1 LTPYLL
7 RQATD
12 ALTLAGTPGYSGLAV
27 LLAGAYGA
35 CWTAAR
41 ACEWLKTMVSA
52 AILTRC
58 DAAFHGAFY
67 DRIVHA
73 DFRRL
78 LSLDVGAMAAVVKRS
93 RAAFSSITYTLFWVV
108 GPTVFQLIASCIV
121 IAKTTSM
128 VLSLAFA
135 VSMLGL
141 FVVTWLLAARSK
153 NAHALIFGAD
163 NALSSHLVE
172 KLAFTL
178 DIKLNAAYRRES
190 VALGRIL
197 EDYIDDV
204 SRGNARLAFILA
216 GQACATGLVLTLFT
230 VATAVG
236 VTHHAFKVGDFILIV
251 GYVVQLTM
259 PFSVLSATLSDLRRS
274 HLALREGADI
284 LALPQET
291 GRDDGPIDIAQ
302 ASVYE
307 IDAARLMIE
316 GWLRLDI
323 AEFRV
328 AYGELVVVIGPSG
341 SGKSSLLYI
350 LLGLL
355 RPQGANMRF
364 FGVDLATVAT
374 VAIARSVAA
383 VSQYPLI
390 VSGTLRDNLN
400 YGCDTPNDDAFLL
413 EILRDLELLELR
425 PGTQC
430 DLLELELGVQGRE
443 LSGGERQRI
452 ALARA
457 LVRKTPVLILDEPT
471 SSLDPQREERIMAR
485 IRQRVPTIIAVT
497 HRQGLCRLADRVY
510 EVREGAVVPM
520 PGGHPH

>member
-1 LTPYLL
+1 
-7 RQATD
+7 
-12 ALTLAGTPGYSGLAV
+12 
-27 LLAGAYGA
+27 
-35 CWTAAR
+35 
-41 ACEWLKTMVSA
+41 
-52 AILTRC
+52 
-58 DAAFHGAFY
+58 
-67 DRIVHA
+67 
-73 DFRRL
+73 
-78 LSLDVGAMAAVVKRS
+78 
-93 RAAFSSITYTLFWVV
+93 
-108 GPTVFQLIASCIV
+108 
-121 IAKTTSM
+121 
-128 VLSLAFA
+128 
-135 VSMLGL
+135 
-141 FVVTWLLAARSK
+141 
-153 NAHALIFGAD
+153 
-163 NALSSHLVE
+163 
-172 KLAFTL
+172 
-178 DIKLNAAYRRES
+178 
-190 VALGRIL
+190 
-197 EDYIDDV
+197 
-204 SRGNARLAFILA
+204 
-216 GQACATGLVLTLFT
+216 
-230 VATAVG
+230 
-236 VTHHAFKVGDFILIV
+236 
-251 GYVVQLTM
+251 
-259 PFSVLSATLSDLRRS
+259 
-274 HLALREGADI
+274 

-291 GRDDGPIDIAQ
+291 GRDDGPIDTAQ

-307 IDAARLMIE
+307 IDAARLMLE

-374 VAIARSVAA
+374 VAIARSVAV

-430 DLLELELGVQGRE
+430 DLLELGLGVQGRE

-471 SSLDPQREERIMAR
+471 SSLDPQREERIIAR

-520 PGGHPH
+520 PGGARTSRYPQQKGCLAGLT